1 MDIADRNAKYAEEDE
16 LLKKGLVGED
26 GLIHDKFGRKLDPK
40 TGKDVTF
47 GQEGAENWKISLYKI
62 SI

>member
-47 GQEGAENWKISLYKI
+47 GPEGAEN
-62 SI
+62 